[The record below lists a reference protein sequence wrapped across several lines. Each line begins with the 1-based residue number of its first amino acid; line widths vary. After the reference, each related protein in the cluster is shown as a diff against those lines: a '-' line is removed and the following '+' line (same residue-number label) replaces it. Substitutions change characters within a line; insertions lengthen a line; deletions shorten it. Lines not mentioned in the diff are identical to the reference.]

1 MKRFLGI
8 LVLGLLLSS
17 NAYARIIKL
26 KCNPIGFGE
35 LVNNQISTDFFKI
48 RLDTKLKK
56 LSYYSKFEYVN
67 NVYRGDDSTTTY
79 FQVLSVDDQY
89 VVFKNPNY
97 EGPEPST
104 FRLDYINFIEVVIEP
119 TYSQGWNLRCVHEK
133 DSEIAEKPKKK
144 KPKQTPQEIERLKK
158 LEAQI
163 YGCWSIPLGLPLDED
178 LVVKIK
184 LELNQDGTIL
194 RSEISDHGK
203 NRLNYEAGQGFYSV
217 LVESLL
223 RAIRLCQPLI
233 VPTTGYE
240 RWKDLQLN
248 FDAREMF
255 EG

>member
-1 MKRFLGI
+1 MKRFLGV

-26 KCNPIGFGE
+26 KCNPIGFE
-35 LVNNQISTDFFKI
+35 DRVNNKIYTDFFKI

-56 LSYYSKFEYVN
+56 LSYYSKYK
-67 NVYRGDDSTTTY
+67 GDDPTTIY

-119 TYSQGWNLRCVHEK
+119 TYIEGWNLRCVHEK

-233 VPTTGYE
+233 VPTIGYE
-240 RWKDLQLN
+240 RSIDLQLN

>member
-1 MKRFLGI
+1 MKKLLGI

-56 LSYYSKFEYVN
+56 LSYYSKYK
-67 NVYRGDDSTTTY
+67 GDDPTTIY

-97 EGPEPST
+97 EGPEPAT

-144 KPKQTPQEIERLKK
+144 KTKQTPREIERLKK

-233 VPTTGYE
+233 VPTIGYE
-240 RWKDLQLN
+240 RSIDLQLN

>member
-26 KCNPIGFGE
+26 KCNPIGFE
-35 LVNNQISTDFFKI
+35 DRVNNKIYTDFFKI

-56 LSYYSKFEYVN
+56 LSYYSKLG
-67 NVYRGDDSTTTY
+67 GDDSTTTY

-119 TYSQGWNLRCVHEK
+119 TYIEGWNLRCVHEK

-233 VPTTGYE
+233 VPTIGYE
-240 RWKDLQLN
+240 RSIDLQLN

>member
-26 KCNPIGFGE
+26 KCNPIGFE
-35 LVNNQISTDFFKI
+35 DRVNNKIYTDFFKI

-56 LSYYSKFEYVN
+56 LSYYSKYK
-67 NVYRGDDSTTTY
+67 GDDPTTIY

-97 EGPEPST
+97 EGPEPAT

-144 KPKQTPQEIERLKK
+144 KPKQTLELEKK

-233 VPTTGYE
+233 VPTIGYE
-240 RWKDLQLN
+240 RSIDLQLN

>member
-1 MKRFLGI
+1 M
-8 LVLGLLLSS
+8 LLSS

-26 KCNPIGFGE
+26 KCNPIGFE
-35 LVNNQISTDFFKI
+35 DRVNNKIYTDFFKI

-56 LSYYSKFEYVN
+56 LSYYSKYN
-67 NVYRGDDSTTTY
+67 GDDPTTIY

-97 EGPEPST
+97 EGPEPAT

-163 YGCWSIPLGLPLDED
+163 SACWSIPLGLPLDED

-184 LELNQDGTIL
+184 LELNQDGSIKKLTIL
-194 RSEISDHGK
+194 DSDRM
-203 NRLNYEAGQGFYSV
+203 NEVGQGFYKV
-217 LVESLL
+217 LAESAL
-223 RAIRLCQPLI
+223 RAIRLCEPRYGGYFDT
-233 VPTTGYE
+233 VPTKHL
-240 RWKDLQLN
+240 WLN
-248 FDAREMF
+248 LNWREVSQY
-255 EG
+255 

>member
-1 MKRFLGI
+1 MKRFLGV

-26 KCNPIGFGE
+26 KCNPIGFE
-35 LVNNQISTDFFKI
+35 DRVNNKIYTDFFKI

-56 LSYYSKFEYVN
+56 LSYYSKYK
-67 NVYRGDDSTTTY
+67 DDDPTTIY

-97 EGPEPST
+97 EGPEPAT

-163 YGCWSIPLGLPLDED
+163 SDCWSIPLGLPLDED

-203 NRLNYEAGQGFYSV
+203 NRLNYEAGQGFYAV
-217 LVESLL
+217 LVESLF

-233 VPTTGYE
+233 VPTTGY
-240 RWKDLQLN
+240 RFTNGYGRSIVLQLN
-248 FDAREMF
+248 FDARELL
-255 EG
+255 

>member
-26 KCNPIGFGE
+26 KCTPIGFGE

-56 LSYYSKFEYVN
+56 LSYYSKLG
-67 NVYRGDDSTTTY
+67 GDDSTTTY

-97 EGPEPST
+97 EGPEPAT

-144 KPKQTPQEIERLKK
+144 KPKQTLELEKK

-217 LVESLL
+217 LVESVL

-233 VPTTGYE
+233 VPTTGYRFTIGYE
-240 RWKDLQLN
+240 RSIDLQLN
-248 FDAREMF
+248 FDAKNKLLK
-255 EG
+255 

>member
-26 KCNPIGFGE
+26 KCNPIGFE
-35 LVNNQISTDFFKI
+35 DRVNNKIYTDFFKI

-56 LSYYSKFEYVN
+56 LSYYSKLG
-67 NVYRGDDSTTTY
+67 GDDSTTTY

-240 RWKDLQLN
+240 RWKDMQLN
-248 FDAREMF
+248 FDAKEML

>member
-1 MKRFLGI
+1 M
-8 LVLGLLLSS
+8 VLGLLLSS

-26 KCNPIGFGE
+26 KCNPIGFE
-35 LVNNQISTDFFKI
+35 DRVNNKIYTDFFKI

-56 LSYYSKFEYVN
+56 LSYYSKYK
-67 NVYRGDDSTTTY
+67 GDDPTTIY

-97 EGPEPST
+97 EGPEPAT

-144 KPKQTPQEIERLKK
+144 KPKQTLELEKK

-223 RAIRLCQPLI
+223 RAIILCQPLI

>member
-1 MKRFLGI
+1 MKRFLGV

-26 KCNPIGFGE
+26 KCNPIGFGD
-35 LVNNQISTDFFKI
+35 LVNNKIYTDFFKI

-56 LSYYSKFEYVN
+56 LSYYSKYK
-67 NVYRGDDSTTTY
+67 GDDPTTIY

-119 TYSQGWNLRCVHEK
+119 TYIEGWNLRCVHEK

-144 KPKQTPQEIERLKK
+144 KPKQTLELEKK

-248 FDAREMF
+248 FDAREML

>member
-1 MKRFLGI
+1 MKRFLGV

-26 KCNPIGFGE
+26 KCNPIGFE
-35 LVNNQISTDFFKI
+35 DRVNNKIYTDFFKI

-56 LSYYSKFEYVN
+56 LSYYSK
-67 NVYRGDDSTTTY
+67 YRRSSGYGEDPTTTY

-144 KPKQTPQEIERLKK
+144 KPKQTLELEKK

-217 LVESLL
+217 LVESVL

-233 VPTTGYE
+233 VPTTGY
-240 RWKDLQLN
+240 RFTIK
-248 FDAREMF
+248 F
-255 EG
+255 

>member
-26 KCNPIGFGE
+26 KCNPIGFE
-35 LVNNQISTDFFKI
+35 DRVNNKIYTDFFKI

-56 LSYYSKFEYVN
+56 LSYYSKYN
-67 NVYRGDDSTTTY
+67 GDDPTTIY

-97 EGPEPST
+97 EGPEPAT

-144 KPKQTPQEIERLKK
+144 KTKQTPREIERLKK

-217 LVESLL
+217 LVESVL

-233 VPTTGYE
+233 LPTTGYRFTIGYE
-240 RWKDLQLN
+240 RSIDLQLN
-248 FDAREMF
+248 FDAKNKLLK
-255 EG
+255 

>member
-1 MKRFLGI
+1 MKRFLGV

-26 KCNPIGFGE
+26 KCNPIGFE
-35 LVNNQISTDFFKI
+35 DRVNNKIYTDFFKI

-56 LSYYSKFEYVN
+56 LSYYSKYK
-67 NVYRGDDSTTTY
+67 GDDPTTIY

-97 EGPEPST
+97 EGPEPAT

-144 KPKQTPQEIERLKK
+144 KTPREIERLKK

-233 VPTTGYE
+233 VPTIGYE
-240 RWKDLQLN
+240 RSIDLQLN

>member
-1 MKRFLGI
+1 MKRFLGV

-26 KCNPIGFGE
+26 KCNPIGFGD
-35 LVNNQISTDFFKI
+35 LVNKKIYTDFFKI

-97 EGPEPST
+97 EGPEPAT

-119 TYSQGWNLRCVHEK
+119 TYTEGWNLRCVHEK

-144 KPKQTPQEIERLKK
+144 KPKQTLELEKK

-163 YGCWSIPLGLPLDED
+163 SGCWSIPLGLPLDED

-240 RWKDLQLN
+240 RWKVLQLN

>member
-26 KCNPIGFGE
+26 KCNPIGFE
-35 LVNNQISTDFFKI
+35 DRVNNKIYTDFFKI

-56 LSYYSKFEYVN
+56 LSYYSKLG
-67 NVYRGDDSTTTY
+67 GDDSTTTY

-119 TYSQGWNLRCVHEK
+119 TYIEGWNLRCVHEK

-233 VPTTGYE
+233 VPTIGYE
-240 RWKDLQLN
+240 RSIDLQLN
-248 FDAREMF
+248 FDAKNKLLK
-255 EG
+255 

>member
-1 MKRFLGI
+1 MTKRFLGI

-26 KCNPIGFGE
+26 KCNPIGFGD

-56 LSYYSKFEYVN
+56 LSYYSKLG
-67 NVYRGDDSTTTY
+67 GDDSTTTY

-119 TYSQGWNLRCVHEK
+119 TYIEGWNLRCVHEK

-163 YGCWSIPLGLPLDED
+163 SACWSIPLGLPLDED

-240 RWKDLQLN
+240 RWRVLQLN

>member
-1 MKRFLGI
+1 MKRFLGV

-26 KCNPIGFGE
+26 KCNPIGFE
-35 LVNNQISTDFFKI
+35 DRVNNKIYTDFFKI

-56 LSYYSKFEYVN
+56 LSYYSK
-67 NVYRGDDSTTTY
+67 YRGDDPTTIY

-97 EGPEPST
+97 EGPEPAT

-144 KPKQTPQEIERLKK
+144 KPKQTLELEKK

-184 LELNQDGTIL
+184 LELNQDGKIL
-194 RSEISDHGK
+194 RYEILDHGK
-203 NRLNYEAGQGFYSV
+203 NQLIYEAG
-217 LVESLL
+217 
-223 RAIRLCQPLI
+223 
-233 VPTTGYE
+233 
-240 RWKDLQLN
+240 LN
-248 FDAREMF
+248 FTNFDRK
-255 EG
+255 

>member
-1 MKRFLGI
+1 MKRFLVV

-26 KCNPIGFGE
+26 KCNPIGFE
-35 LVNNQISTDFFKI
+35 DRVNHQISTDFFKI

-56 LSYYSKFEYVN
+56 LSYYSKYK
-67 NVYRGDDSTTTY
+67 DDDPTTIY

-97 EGPEPST
+97 EGPEPAT

-119 TYSQGWNLRCVHEK
+119 TYIEGWNLRCVHEK

-144 KPKQTPQEIERLKK
+144 KPKQTLELEKK

-240 RWKDLQLN
+240 RWKVLQLN

>member
-97 EGPEPST
+97 EGPEPAT

-119 TYSQGWNLRCVHEK
+119 TFIEGWNLRCVHEK

-233 VPTTGYE
+233 VPTIGYE
-240 RWKDLQLN
+240 RSIDLQLN

>member
-1 MKRFLGI
+1 MKRFLGV

-26 KCNPIGFGE
+26 KCNPIGFE
-35 LVNNQISTDFFKI
+35 DRVNNKIYTDFFKI

-56 LSYYSKFEYVN
+56 LSYYSKYK
-67 NVYRGDDSTTTY
+67 GDDPTTIY

-97 EGPEPST
+97 EGPESAT
-104 FRLDYINFIEVVIEP
+104 FRLDYINFTEVIIEP
-119 TYSQGWNLRCVHEK
+119 TYIEGWNLRCVHEK

-144 KPKQTPQEIERLKK
+144 KPKQTLELEKK

-233 VPTTGYE
+233 VPTTGYRFTIGYE
-240 RWKDLQLN
+240 RSIDLQLN

>member
-1 MKRFLGI
+1 M
-8 LVLGLLLSS
+8 
-17 NAYARIIKL
+17 
-26 KCNPIGFGE
+26 
-35 LVNNQISTDFFKI
+35 
-48 RLDTKLKK
+48 
-56 LSYYSKFEYVN
+56 
-67 NVYRGDDSTTTY
+67 
-79 FQVLSVDDQY
+79 
-89 VVFKNPNY
+89 
-97 EGPEPST
+97 
-104 FRLDYINFIEVVIEP
+104 
-119 TYSQGWNLRCVHEK
+119 
-133 DSEIAEKPKKK
+133 
-144 KPKQTPQEIERLKK
+144 
-158 LEAQI
+158 
-163 YGCWSIPLGLPLDED
+163 
-178 LVVKIK
+178 VKIK

>member
-1 MKRFLGI
+1 MKRFLGV

-26 KCNPIGFGE
+26 KCNPIGFGD
-35 LVNNQISTDFFKI
+35 LVNKKIYTDFFKI

-56 LSYYSKFEYVN
+56 LSYYSKLG
-67 NVYRGDDSTTTY
+67 GDDSTTTY

-97 EGPEPST
+97 EGPEPAT

-119 TYSQGWNLRCVHEK
+119 TYIEGWNLRCVHEK

-144 KPKQTPQEIERLKK
+144 KTKQTPREIERLKK

-233 VPTTGYE
+233 VPTIGYE
-240 RWKDLQLN
+240 RSIDLQLN

>member
-1 MKRFLGI
+1 M
-8 LVLGLLLSS
+8 
-17 NAYARIIKL
+17 
-26 KCNPIGFGE
+26 
-35 LVNNQISTDFFKI
+35 
-48 RLDTKLKK
+48 
-56 LSYYSKFEYVN
+56 
-67 NVYRGDDSTTTY
+67 
-79 FQVLSVDDQY
+79 
-89 VVFKNPNY
+89 
-97 EGPEPST
+97 
-104 FRLDYINFIEVVIEP
+104 IEP
-119 TYSQGWNLRCVHEK
+119 TYIEGWNLRCVHEK

-163 YGCWSIPLGLPLDED
+163 SGCWSIPLGLPLDED

-233 VPTTGYE
+233 VPTIGYE
-240 RWKDLQLN
+240 RSIDLQLN
-248 FDAREMF
+248 FDAKNKLLK
-255 EG
+255 

>member
-1 MKRFLGI
+1 MKRFLGV

-26 KCNPIGFGE
+26 KCNPIGFE
-35 LVNNQISTDFFKI
+35 DRVNNKIYTDFFKI

-56 LSYYSKFEYVN
+56 LSYYSKLG
-67 NVYRGDDSTTTY
+67 GDDSTTTY

-97 EGPEPST
+97 EGPEPAT

-144 KPKQTPQEIERLKK
+144 KTKQTPREIERLKK

-163 YGCWSIPLGLPLDED
+163 YGCWSIPQ
-178 LVVKIK
+178 VYHWMKI
-184 LELNQDGTIL
+184 
-194 RSEISDHGK
+194 
-203 NRLNYEAGQGFYSV
+203 
-217 LVESLL
+217 
-223 RAIRLCQPLI
+223 
-233 VPTTGYE
+233 
-240 RWKDLQLN
+240 
-248 FDAREMF
+248 
-255 EG
+255 